1 MHVKLPMCFTWHFK
15 GPILA
20 NPLTLYVPHAA
31 DSCLE
36 DEETTQGEHSVVLWN
51 SHGLMATAS
60 TRPASK
66 AASGNGLCIGMSW
79 IAVFNSS
86 KIFKDSTF
94 ALICYHHNGHNH
106 QLSST
111 IINSAIQLFH
121 FRNFKA
127 RCLPW
132 FRLVIRWLQSWRPQS
147 MTVGPFDRWPM
158 LSMLSPRRFLVW
170 GSLGIAGASHLG
182 WNSSQVDCW
191 LSWPWKNGNHM
202 FPSERFSPHVCW
214 SCWVTSGTSN
224 ENCRILSR

>member
-20 NPLTLYVPHAA
+20 NPLTLYVPHVA

-66 AASGNGLCIGMSW
+66 AASGNGLCIGMAW

-86 KIFKDSTF
+86 KIFKDQHLLWFVITTT
-94 ALICYHHNGHNH
+94 AITINYH

-111 IINSAIQLFH
+111 LPFNCAIQLFH
-121 FRNFKA
+121 FRNFTA

-147 MTVGPFDRWPM
+147 MTVGPFWP
-158 LSMLSPRRFLVW
+158 LTHAVPPKVSR
-170 GSLGIAGASHLG
+170 LGIAGHRWGISLRMEF
-182 WNSSQVDCW
+182 
-191 LSWPWKNGNHM
+191 LSGRLLALLTVKEW
-202 FPSERFSPHVCW
+202 EPHVPKWMLLTTCLLVLLGDIW
-214 SCWVTSGTSN
+214 NIKWK
-224 ENCRILSR
+224 L